1 MVEYPRPLI
10 NKLEGLLVNRFRTI
24 AVTAVAGLVLVA
36 CGPSAS
42 SSSPSSAPSVAP
54 SQAQESSGGGVLPS
68 FTAGAVADLEALI
81 PDKVGAL
88 TMQKQSMAGSDYLT
102 SAQSDPA
109 TVKFVQDL
117 GVSPSDI
124 SIALGFGF
132 SSDGSSSLVMFVVR
146 AAGADTDRL
155 VSVFKA
161 ADDESRDTPLT
172 WNTTTIAGKQLQVA
186 VDGDTPI
193 YLSAPGDILF
203 FISGDAASTQEAI
216 GGLP

>member
-1 MVEYPRPLI
+1 
-10 NKLEGLLVNRFRTI
+10 VNRFRTI

-36 CGPSAS
+36 CGSSAS
-42 SSSPSSAPSVAP
+42 SGSPSVSSAPSVAP
-54 SQAQESSGGGVLPS
+54 SQAQASSGGVLPS

-81 PDKVGAL
+81 PDKVGDL
-88 TMQKQSMAGSDYLT
+88 TMQKESMAGSAYLV
-102 SAQSDPA
+102 SPQSDPA

-124 SIALGFGF
+124 SIAVGFGF
-132 SSDGSSSLVMFVVR
+132 SSDGSSSLVMFVIR

-161 ADDESRDTPLT
+161 ADDQSRDTPLT
-172 WNTTTIAGKQLQVA
+172 WDTTTVAGKQLQVA
-186 VDGDTPI
+186 MDGSTTI
-193 YLSAPGDILF
+193 YLYAKGDVLF

>member
-1 MVEYPRPLI
+1 M
-10 NKLEGLLVNRFRTI
+10 NRFRTI
-24 AVTAVAGLVLVA
+24 AVTAVAGLILVA
-36 CGPSAS
+36 CGSSAS
-42 SSSPSSAPSVAP
+42 SSSQSPSSAPSVAP
-54 SQAQESSGGGVLPS
+54 SQAQASSGGGVLPS

-81 PDKVGAL
+81 PDKVGDL
-88 TMQKQSMAGSDYLT
+88 TMQKESMAGSAYLL
-102 SAQSDPA
+102 SPQSDPA

-124 SIALGFGF
+124 SIAVGFGF
-132 SSDGSSSLVMFVVR
+132 SSDGSSSLVMFVIR

-161 ADDESRDTPLT
+161 ADDQSRDTPLT
-172 WNTTTIAGKQLQVA
+172 WDTTTIAGKQLQVA
-186 VDGDTPI
+186 VDGSTTI
-193 YLSAPGDILF
+193 YLYAKGDVLF

>member
-1 MVEYPRPLI
+1 
-10 NKLEGLLVNRFRTI
+10 VNRFRTI

-42 SSSPSSAPSVAP
+42 SSSPSSAPS
-54 SQAQESSGGGVLPS
+54 QAASEAQASSGAGVLPS

-81 PDKVGAL
+81 PDKVGDL

-109 TVKFVQDL
+109 TVKFIQDL

-124 SIALGFGF
+124 SIALGFGY
-132 SSDGSSSLVMFVVR
+132 SADGSSSLAMFVFR

-161 ADDESRDTPLT
+161 AYDESRDEPLT
-172 WNTTTIAGKQLQVA
+172 WNTTTVAGKQVQVA
-186 VDGDTPI
+186 VDGNSTI
-193 YLSAPGDILF
+193 YLYAKGDVLF
-203 FISGDAASTQEAI
+203 FISGDAASTEEVI

>member
-1 MVEYPRPLI
+1 
-10 NKLEGLLVNRFRTI
+10 VNRFRTI

-36 CGPSAS
+36 CGSSAP

-54 SQAQESSGGGVLPS
+54 SQAQAPSGGVLPS

-81 PDKVGAL
+81 PDKVGDL
-88 TMQKQSMAGSDYLT
+88 TMQKESMAGSAYLL
-102 SAQSDPA
+102 SPQSDPA

-124 SIALGFGF
+124 SIAVGFGF
-132 SSDGSSSLVMFVVR
+132 SSDGSSSLVMFVIR

-161 ADDESRDTPLT
+161 ADDQSRDTPLT
-172 WNTTTIAGKQLQVA
+172 WNTTNFAGKQLQVA
-186 VDGDTPI
+186 MDGSTTI
-193 YLSAPGDILF
+193 YLYAKGDILF
-203 FISGDAASTQEAI
+203 FISGDAASAQVAI